1 MSEAANKAE
10 ARRPPIP
17 AELRRRVLVEAGH
30 RCAIPQCR
38 SLVGVDL
45 HHIVPWATCRKHE
58 YENLIALCP
67 NCHRMADSGTI
78 DRKALRM
85 YKQNLRSA
93 HDEFSRFEVDLLF
106 ECYQKR
112 GACIPWPRFLL
123 VLINRILE
131 LKYVDVRAGNV
142 GINIGG
148 LDNSPVYLSINDSGV
163 SYIESLMHDSSLL

>member
-1 MSEAANKAE
+1 
-10 ARRPPIP
+10 
-17 AELRRRVLVEAGH
+17 
-30 RCAIPQCR
+30 
-38 SLVGVDL
+38 
-45 HHIVPWATCRKHE
+45 
-58 YENLIALCP
+58 
-67 NCHRMADSGTI
+67 MADSGTI

-112 GACIPWPRFLL
+112 GSSIPWPKFLL

-131 LKYVDVRAGNV
+131 LKYVDVIPGNV

-148 LDNSPVYLSINDSGV
+148 LDNSPVYLSINDAGV